1 MLPLVIV
8 CCCVFEIFFFSHLT
22 SLSLVIANG
31 ISDWET
37 SPNLH
42 RKRKFPQTEKPWR
55 TMMQIGVIEK
65 REDLS
70 DRQAIDYRTEKL
82 Q

>member
-1 MLPLVIV
+1 MASATGKL
-8 CCCVFEIFFFSHLT
+8 
-22 SLSLVIANG
+22 AQ
-31 ISDWET
+31 ISIE
-37 SPNLH
+37 SE
-42 RKRKFPQTEKPWR
+42 KFPQTEKPWR